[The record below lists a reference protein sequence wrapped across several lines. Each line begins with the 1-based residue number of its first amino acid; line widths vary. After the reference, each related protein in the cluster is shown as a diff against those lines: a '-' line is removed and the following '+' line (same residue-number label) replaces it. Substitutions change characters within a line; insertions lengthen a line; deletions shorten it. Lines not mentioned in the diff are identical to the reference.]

1 MLNPIAPLEDVAA
14 PAVIPTIEKILVVV
28 DPNAGTHPCIE
39 KAARLAARLGSAI
52 ELFICDAGESPP
64 ESWAG
69 TSKHA
74 EYRELR
80 RQQFAETLV
89 ELAAPLRARG
99 LIVTTAC
106 EQHTPLE
113 QGIGEYVIRT
123 KPDLVIKDTRRDRS
137 PARGVFALTDWT
149 LINQIPSPLLLV
161 RAEPWPAQPRIAVAT
176 DPCHTADRPE
186 SLDERMLATGCLLAN
201 ATGGTVE
208 ALHVL
213 QTPPHLPGL
222 PVPSIERARAHGAA
236 REAVEKVVTRASNLA
251 TPMPIQFVEGNV
263 APGIVA
269 YATAHRP
276 DLLIIGAAARVRWI
290 GSNAGG
296 TAARILEELPCD
308 ALIMKPRGFVSP
320 LLTSDEA

>member
-1 MLNPIAPLEDVAA
+1 MLNPIAPLEDLAA
-14 PAVIPTIEKILVVV
+14 PAVIPSIEKILVVV
-28 DPNAGTHPCIE
+28 DPTASAHPCIE
-39 KAARLAARLGSAI
+39 KAVRIAARLGSAL
-52 ELFICDAGESPP
+52 ELFICDAEQSPP
-64 ESWAG
+64 ES
-69 TSKHA
+69 
-74 EYRELR
+74 RELR

-106 EQHTPLE
+106 EHQSPLE

-123 KPDLVIKDTRRDRS
+123 KPDLVIKDTHRDRS
-137 PARGVFALTDWT
+137 TARGAFALTDWT
-149 LINQIPSPLLLV
+149 LINQVPANLLLV

-176 DPCHTADRPE
+176 DPCHPADRPE
-186 SLDERMLATGCLLAN
+186 SLDERMIATGCLLAN

-236 REAVEKVVTRASNLA
+236 RDIVEKVVARASNLA
-251 TPMPIQFVEGNV
+251 LPMPIQFVEGNV

-269 YATAHRP
+269 YATARRP
-276 DLLIIGAAARVRWI
+276 DLLVIGAAARTRWL

-320 LLTSDEA
+320 LLTSDEG